1 MSTPS
6 NPNSSNGGSSH
17 GGSSYGGSSRR
28 RGGDRTGR
36 DYTGFGFREVGADDA
51 LDRYLDKEISR
62 ESAAFRAAFVK
73 RDFRE
78 RLDEAEAMI
87 GQLRKPLR
95 TPDLSDAIL
104 GAVDARKSFV
114 ATGTRRF
121 VTVGRLAAAASVL
134 LAVGGVVLIERSH
147 PILTALR
154 NDVEPVS
161 GMVSAASLP
170 GSVPGSVGER
180 ERVSS
185 KLASAERKAEAPVKQ
200 GATLMNWTLARLGR
214 VESVEVLH
222 GPVASASQSGNAWH
236 VDRSVGHYPLPV
248 PDVASEWTVG
258 FATFPTPDQRGH
270 ERFGNAWAARGW

>member
-17 GGSSYGGSSRR
+17 GGSSRR

-154 NDVEPVS
+154 SDVEPVS

-170 GSVPGSVGER
+170 GSMG
-180 ERVSS
+180 ERVSP
-185 KLASAERKAEAPVKQ
+185 KLAIAERKAETPVKQ
-200 GATLMNWTLARLGR
+200 GATLVNWTLARLGR